1 MKINITDPLDEEN
14 IRKFAKFKKLPL
26 TKAVALA
33 VKIAEDVHFMEGKV
47 ASLEFFI
54 KCLREEYKKR
64 TRLSGKIAG
73 LCFWGEA
80 GRL

>member
-1 MKINITDPLDEEN
+1 MKINITDPFDEES

-54 KCLREEYKKR
+54 KCLREEYKKKNPLIR
-64 TRLSGKIAG
+64 
-73 LCFWGEA
+73 
-80 GRL
+80 